1 MAKITGNTKGLKNII
16 LAELETIYDMNVPP
30 TQIMTAEMAELLI
43 KLTELCERE
52 IVVYINRR
60 GLVVDVFLGNTS
72 TASLNKVDSRRA
84 EHKLSGTRCIHP
96 HPGTDSSLSDL
107 DISSLRKMRYDCM
120 VALANNGE
128 SIVASMG
135 CIIGCDSQVNFEV
148 GVHEQMPLAELLNI
162 NFLKLVERIDK
173 QLGASLRSY
182 EVDKEQELAIL
193 VGLELPS
200 NKVSSWKIEN
210 SLEEL
215 KQLADTA
222 GAQVVGRVW
231 QKRDRPDAA
240 LYIGRGKLD
249 EIRMM
254 CQQTNADLVIF
265 DDELSPAQQRNIE
278 ALLGIKVL
286 DRTALILDIFAQRAR
301 THEGKLQVALA
312 QMQYNLPRIMGQGL
326 VLSRLGG
333 GIGTRGPGETKLETD
348 RRYIRDRINDIKKE
362 LEQVKKVR
370 QLHRKQRESAG
381 VTQVSLVGYTNA
393 GKSTLLNEL
402 TATQSQVYVAN
413 QLFATLDPTTRVF
426 KMDNQQEV
434 SLTDTVGFIQK
445 LPHQLVA
452 AFRAT
457 LEEVVW
463 ADLLLHVVDVSH
475 ELHKEQIEA
484 VNAVLKE
491 LGALDKKIIMVYN
504 KIDLVDDAS
513 LLDALQAQDNTVLV
527 SAKNGTGFGELSSLI
542 AQNLNML
549 NKQVTLLIPYDQT
562 ALVNK
567 VHELAAAII
576 DTQYLDEGTQITAK
590 LPHELLEQFANY
602 IKE

>member
-1 MAKITGNTKGLKNII
+1 MAKITGNTKGIKNII
-16 LAELETIYDMNVPP
+16 LAELETVYEMLVPS
-30 TQIMTAEMAELLI
+30 TQIITEEMAKLLI
-43 KLTELCERE
+43 KLTEVCERE

-60 GLVVDVFLGNTS
+60 GMVVDVFLGNTS
-72 TASLNKVDSRRA
+72 TATLNKVDSRRA
-84 EHKLSGTRCIHP
+84 EHKLSGVRCIHT
-96 HPGTDSSLSDL
+96 HPGADSSLSDL
-107 DISSLRKMRYDCM
+107 DLSSLRRMRYDCM
-120 VALANNGE
+120 VALAGNAE
-128 SIVASMG
+128 EIQASMG
-135 CIIGCDSQVNFEV
+135 CIIGCDAQGNFEI

-162 NFLKLVERIDK
+162 NCLKLVERIDK
-173 QLGASLRSY
+173 QLNSAGRGY
-182 EVDKEQELAIL
+182 EVDKEQEQAII

-200 NKVSSWKIEN
+200 NRSSWKIEN
-210 SLEEL
+210 SLDEL

-222 GAQVVGRVW
+222 GANVVGRVW

-249 EIRMM
+249 EIRML
-254 CQQTNADLVIF
+254 CQQTDADLVVF

-370 QLHRKQRESAG
+370 QLHRKQRENAG

-434 SLTDTVGFIQK
+434 SLTDTVGFVQK

-475 ELHKEQIEA
+475 ELYKEQIEA
-484 VNAVLKE
+484 VNTVLKE
-491 LGALDKKIIMVYN
+491 LNALDKKIIMVYN
-504 KIDLVDDAS
+504 KIDLVQDAE
-513 LLDALQAQDNTVLV
+513 LLSALAAQDNAVLV
-527 SAKNGTGFGELSSLI
+527 SAKSGTGFGELSSLI
-542 AQNLNML
+542 AKNLNML
-549 NKQVTLLIPYDQT
+549 HKQVTLLIPYEQT

-567 VHELAAAII
+567 VHELAAAIV
-576 DTQYLDEGTQITAK
+576 DTQYLDNGTQIVAK
-590 LPHELLEQFANY
+590 LPNELIPQFESY

>member
-1 MAKITGNTKGLKNII
+1 MAKITGNTKGIKNII
-16 LAELETIYDMNVPP
+16 LAELETVYEMLVPS
-30 TQIMTAEMAELLI
+30 TQIITEEMAKLLI
-43 KLTELCERE
+43 KLTEVCERE

-60 GLVVDVFLGNTS
+60 GMVVDVFLGNTS
-72 TASLNKVDSRRA
+72 TATLNKVDSRRA
-84 EHKLSGTRCIHP
+84 EHKLSGVRCIHT
-96 HPGTDSSLSDL
+96 HPGADSSLSDL
-107 DISSLRKMRYDCM
+107 DLSSLRRMRYDCM
-120 VALANNGE
+120 VALAGNAE
-128 SIVASMG
+128 EVQASMG
-135 CIIGCDSQVNFEV
+135 CIIGCDAQGNFEI

-162 NFLKLVERIDK
+162 NCLKLVERIDK
-173 QLGASLRSY
+173 QLNSAGRGY
-182 EVDKEQELAIL
+182 EVDKEQEQAII

-200 NKVSSWKIEN
+200 NRSSWKIEN
-210 SLEEL
+210 SLDEL

-222 GAQVVGRVW
+222 GANVVGRVW

-249 EIRMM
+249 EIRML
-254 CQQTNADLVIF
+254 CQQTDADLVVF

-370 QLHRKQRESAG
+370 QLHRKQRENAG

-434 SLTDTVGFIQK
+434 SLTDTVGFVQK

-475 ELHKEQIEA
+475 ELYKEQIEA
-484 VNAVLKE
+484 VNTVLKE
-491 LGALDKKIIMVYN
+491 LNALDKKIIMVYN
-504 KIDLVDDAS
+504 KIDLVQDAE
-513 LLDALQAQDNTVLV
+513 LLSALAAQDNAVLV
-527 SAKNGTGFGELSSLI
+527 SAKSGTGFGELSSLI
-542 AQNLNML
+542 AKNLNML
-549 NKQVTLLIPYDQT
+549 HKQVTLLIPYEQT

-567 VHELAAAII
+567 VHELAAAIV
-576 DTQYLDEGTQITAK
+576 DTQYLDNGTQIVAK
-590 LPHELLEQFANY
+590 LPNELIPQFESY

>member
-1 MAKITGNTKGLKNII
+1 MSKITGNTKGLKNVI
-16 LAELETIYDMNVPP
+16 LNELETIYAMTVPT
-30 TQIMTAEMAELLI
+30 TQIITAEMAELLVRM
-43 KLTELCERE
+43 TAVCERE

-60 GLVVDVFLGNTS
+60 GVVADVFMGTTGN
-72 TASLNKVDSRRA
+72 ASLNKVDSRRA
-84 EHKLSGTRCIHP
+84 EHKLSGMRCIHT
-96 HPGTDSSLSDL
+96 HPGVDSTLSDL

-120 VALANNGE
+120 VAIAGNDQE
-128 SIVASMG
+128 IFASLG
-135 CIIGCDSQVNFEV
+135 CILTSDEQNNYEI
-148 GVHEQMPLAELLNI
+148 GVHNQMPLEELLNI
-162 NFLKLVERIDK
+162 NVLKLVERIDK
-173 QLGASLRSY
+173 QLSASDKGY
-182 EVDKEQELAIL
+182 EVDKEQETAIL
-193 VGLELPS
+193 VGLELS
-200 NKVSSWKIEN
+200 GNKSSWTIEN

-222 GAQVVGRVW
+222 GAKVVGSIW
-231 QKRDRPDAA
+231 QKRDRPDSA

-249 EIRMM
+249 EIRNM
-254 CQQTNADLVIF
+254 CQQTDADLVIF

-278 ALLGIKVL
+278 AVLGLKVL

-333 GIGTRGPGETKLETD
+333 GIGTRGPGETKLEVD

-381 VTQVSLVGYTNA
+381 ITQVSLVGYTNA

-463 ADLLLHVVDVSH
+463 ADLLLHVVDISH
-475 ELHKEQIEA
+475 DLYKEQIEA

-491 LGALDKKIIMVYN
+491 LKALDKKIIMVYN
-504 KIDLVDDAS
+504 KIDLVQDEF
-513 LLDALQAQDNTVLV
+513 LLRVLRSQENSVLV
-527 SAKNGTGFGELSSLI
+527 SAKQGTGFAELSDLI
-542 AQNLNML
+542 AKNLNML
-549 NKQVTLLIPYDQT
+549 QKQVTLLIPYDQT

-567 VHELAAAII
+567 VHEIAATII
-576 DTQYLDEGTQITAK
+576 DTQYLEDGTQIVAK
-590 LPHELLEQFANY
+590 LPNELLGQFENY